1 MAGDA
6 NAFGIVLAT
15 EDPCDVTAESG
26 QAEARY
32 VFLICSERCGS
43 NLIAAILGAHSQ
55 VQSPPAYHFGRDV
68 VLNLHLRDDPSGW
81 EVVRQQLLERVRT
94 QGSPE
99 AAARVHGHSPGCVR
113 AAARA
118 LRLLGPRAQAR
129 RKHGVRQG
137 EQPAPKFVF
146 QVRDPRDYLVSAEA
160 RRAFW
165 AGNKFGSLRRA
176 LEVWREDQLGGLQV
190 LGLLGPERVFF
201 LRYEDLVSRPRE
213 VLEPLTT
220 LVVGEARLA

>member
-55 VQSPPAYHFGRDV
+55 VQSPPAYRFGRDV

-99 AAARVHGHSPGCVR
+99 AAARLRAYMDTQPDASARQLAHFVYSGLEPKPGANTVFVKENS
-113 AAARA
+113 
-118 LRLLGPRAQAR
+118 LHRLIG
-129 RKHGVRQG
+129 
-137 EQPAPKFVF
+137 F
-146 QVRDPRDYLVSAEA
+146 
-160 RRAFW
+160 
-165 AGNKFGSLRRA
+165 
-176 LEVWREDQLGGLQV
+176 
-190 LGLLGPERVFF
+190 
-201 LRYEDLVSRPRE
+201 
-213 VLEPLTT
+213 VLECFPRRNSSSRCATRAIT
-220 LVVGEARLA
+220 SCRRRRGAGSGRATSSARCGAR